1 MAENLLSKSS
11 SFFARPALCGLMSLL
26 ILGACSQFPS
36 DEKPNHSWFK
46 GEVYGTEGDS
56 DAQLA
61 TVAYSQGKFDEAEN
75 YVIQALRL
83 NPRHPQALMVG
94 ALVYE
99 KLGRLNRARQ
109 YYEDLIIIGEN
120 ESTVLG
126 SPDGMPQKMSDI
138 AKTRLRRLNMQ
149 QSEFMIENKDGA
161 MTFNISKEAAARQ
174 GKSAMEEALFAR
186 QQKLVADNQASAD
199 ADIKAV
205 ELLFD
210 DNEKNVISRF
220 LIMQELAE
228 KDMIT
233 KQEFLEARQSNIG
246 GLLPLSNKAPA
257 FGINAPVP
265 SPDLII
271 ERINA
276 LREAMEARA
285 ITPKEFSAE
294 RDLIITAILPPEPR
308 LRMQPKAPSK
318 DIMSAAKDLRK
329 LEVIS
334 ELGLIT
340 KNEKAKEKKAIE
352 EGLGLNNIPK
362 NSSVEEKKSDVK
374 KDEKT
379 NQTAEKVESVAIE
392 TTATDNQPQSLI
404 PSETESLGGTVE
416 EVQIIVPDVSSPFV
430 R

>member
-1 MAENLLSKSS
+1 MFLGKEKIVAENLLSKSS

-352 EGLGLNNIPK
+352 EGLGLNNLP
-362 NSSVEEKKSDVK
+362 KKS
-374 KDEKT
+374 
-379 NQTAEKVESVAIE
+379 
-392 TTATDNQPQSLI
+392 
-404 PSETESLGGTVE
+404 
-416 EVQIIVPDVSSPFV
+416 
-430 R
+430 

>member
-1 MAENLLSKSS
+1 MVH
-11 SFFARPALCGLMSLL
+11 SLL
-26 ILGACSQFPS
+26 FKYSVCGVVSILALNACSLPQS

-56 DAQLA
+56 DAELA

-109 YYEDLIIIGEN
+109 YYEDLIIVGEN
-120 ESTVLG
+120 ETTILG
-126 SPDGMPQKMSDI
+126 STDGTPQKMSDI
-138 AKTRLRRLNMQ
+138 AKKRLRRLNMQ
-149 QSEFMIENKDGA
+149 QSEFMIEDKDGT

-174 GKSAMEEALFAR
+174 GKSAMEEALFVR
-186 QQKLVADNQASAD
+186 NQQLIASNQADAD

-205 ELLFD
+205 EVLFD

-220 LIMQELAE
+220 LIMKELAE

-233 KQEFLEARQSNIG
+233 KQEFLAARQANIG
-246 GLLPLSNKAPA
+246 GLLPLTNKAPA

-271 ERINA
+271 ERINSLKGA
-276 LREAMEARA
+276 VEARA
-285 ITPKEFSAE
+285 ITPQEFSAE
-294 RDLIITAILPPEPR
+294 RDLIIKAILPPEPR
-308 LRMQPKAPSK
+308 VRMKPKAPAK
-318 DIMSAAKDLRK
+318 DILTAAKDLRK

-334 ELGLIT
+334 ELGLVT
-340 KNEKAKEKKAIE
+340 QNEKAQEQKAIE
-352 EGLGLNNIPK
+352 SALGLNIQPK
-362 NSSVEEKKSDVK
+362 TESALNKKITSAKAAPSKSSESPAPDVK
-374 KDEKT
+374 ADKPVQ
-379 NQTAEKVESVAIE
+379 QTSSAENLVPAQPNNNAPENITEVE
-392 TTATDNQPQSLI
+392 
-404 PSETESLGGTVE
+404 E
-416 EVQIIVPDVSSPFV
+416 EVQILEPEVSSPFK
-430 R
+430 